1 MTLETHEI
9 LEVAHIAAIMGVEID
24 FDKWYEKSNT
34 GYTQCTYEIAE
45 LALKFYLE
53 NKDKSDEY
61 WEQIRNEQG
70 DWDEIISKYI
80 NNKL

>member
-24 FDKWYEKSNT
+24 FDKWYEKSNI
-34 GYTQCTYEIAE
+34 GYVQCTYEIAE
-45 LALKFYLE
+45 LALQFYLE
-53 NKDKSDEY
+53 NKNKSDED